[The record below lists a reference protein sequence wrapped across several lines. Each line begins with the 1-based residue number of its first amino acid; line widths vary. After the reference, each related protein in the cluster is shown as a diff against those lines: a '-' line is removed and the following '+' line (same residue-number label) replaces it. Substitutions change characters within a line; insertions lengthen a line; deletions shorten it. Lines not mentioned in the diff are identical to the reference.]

1 MNEGIEVI
9 QPDKLSQLLDVE
21 TNGCILNDYRGGKLQ
36 LSYSKQGMFL
46 DVSYQFG
53 DQQTPTKCIKSQRYA
68 KLFYQGFFGLTSMNS
83 IDQKPNDIDLKAI
96 EFFNLNTNYYQDT
109 KNIELRDYF
118 RRHLL
123 QEDEDLT
130 NGKEA
135 TQRLATT
142 AKDLLRIK
150 RIVADIEQK
159 VIQNDLSRVLLDDT
173 LEETIYKIY
182 E

>member
-1 MNEGIEVI
+1 
-9 QPDKLSQLLDVE
+9 
-21 TNGCILNDYRGGKLQ
+21 
-36 LSYSKQGMFL
+36 
-46 DVSYQFG
+46 
-53 DQQTPTKCIKSQRYA
+53 
-68 KLFYQGFFGLTSMNS
+68 MNS

-96 EFFNLNTNYYQDT
+96 EFFNLNTNYYKDT

-159 VIQNDLSRVLLDDT
+159 VI
-173 LEETIYKIY
+173 
-182 E
+182 